1 MSKKNSVIQGILK
14 SPMRSYPSDRT
25 KLNTNANKKTNSV
38 SYRQKNKYHL
48 INSNSVKKGNVINP
62 LETDINKDKIN
73 KLKSYLPYIPNKERQ
88 KAEDN
93 FIDLI
98 KAIVDSRSSD
108 KNKIKK
114 NAKEKSSLWG
124 CVKNTN

>member
-1 MSKKNSVIQGILK
+1 MSNKNSVIHGILK
-14 SPMRSYPSDRT
+14 SPMRSYASDNT
-25 KLNTNANKKTNSV
+25 KLNTNANKKTNNV

-48 INSNSVKKGNVINP
+48 INSNSVQKGNVINP

-98 KAIVDSRSSD
+98 LK
-108 KNKIKK
+108 KILFKIFLLK
-114 NAKEKSSLWG
+114 IMGMKDIDREVMDILNI
-124 CVKNTN
+124 